1 MNKIGLA
8 KFGFF
13 RTPLAVS
20 LPLILATSAFAQDPS
35 PSPDETTP
43 AVRAFNAQGTEEA
56 ATERIIVTGSNIPT
70 AEEVGP
76 NPVMNLNRD
85 MITKSGERNTE
96 ELLRNLPI
104 ANANGVPVSN
114 NENGSN
120 TRSAGP
126 RSRCV
131 VLTPE
136 RPLSCSMDDASR
148 LIPWNNGGRRRLL
161 WI

>member
-56 ATERIIVTGSNIPT
+56 ATERVIVTGSAIPT
-70 AEEVGP
+70 AAEVGP
-76 NPVMNLNRD
+76 NPVLNITRE
-85 MITKSGERNTE
+85 MIRKSGERNTE
-96 ELLRNLPI
+96 ELLRNVPA
-104 ANANGVPVSN
+104 ANANGVPSR
-114 NENGSN
+114 
-120 TRSAGP
+120 TTRTARTPRSAP
-126 RSRCV
+126 PPSRCAD
-131 VLTPE
+131 LTRE
-136 RPLSCSMDDASR
+136 RPSSCSMAAGSHLIR
-148 LIPWNNGGRRRLL
+148 LSNGRRRLSS
-161 WI
+161 I